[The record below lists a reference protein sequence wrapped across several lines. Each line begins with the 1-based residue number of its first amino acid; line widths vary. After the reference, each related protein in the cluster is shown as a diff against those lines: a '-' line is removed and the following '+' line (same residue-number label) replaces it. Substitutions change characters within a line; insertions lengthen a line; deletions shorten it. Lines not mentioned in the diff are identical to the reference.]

1 MRKQTLTGAERYITP
16 ELKTLEEKILGAED
30 RIALLEYQLYEQLL
44 SHLQPH
50 IPLLQQWATRIAEA
64 DVLASLAELAV
75 KRNYCLPVV
84 DSSGTLD
91 IQEGRHPVIEVL
103 LPADQPYVPNSVHL
117 DPTTHQILIITGPN
131 MAGKSALLRQ
141 TALIVLLAQMG
152 SYVPAQAAHIG
163 VVDRIFTRVG
173 ASDNL
178 SAGES
183 TFMVEMSETARILN
197 NCTPQSLVLMDEVGR
212 GTSTYDGVSIA
223 WALVE
228 YLHAATD
235 RAAKTLFATH
245 YHELALLAE
254 QLERVKN
261 YHVSVREID
270 GKILFMRRLE
280 PGHSA
285 HSFGI
290 QVAQMAGMP
299 PAVVRRA
306 RELLAQFEQD
316 RSLIQQPGLEAAA
329 QVSQSATR
337 LQLRLFEQPDAASL
351 RIRELLADVDPERLT
366 PVEALLKLVELKRI
380 VQD

>member
-1 MRKQTLTGAERYITP
+1 
-16 ELKTLEEKILGAED
+16 
-30 RIALLEYQLYEQLL
+30 
-44 SHLQPH
+44 
-50 IPLLQQWATRIAEA
+50 
-64 DVLASLAELAV
+64 
-75 KRNYCLPVV
+75 
-84 DSSGTLD
+84 
-91 IQEGRHPVIEVL
+91 
-103 LPADQPYVPNSVHL
+103 
-117 DPTTHQILIITGPN
+117 
-131 MAGKSALLRQ
+131 
-141 TALIVLLAQMG
+141 
-152 SYVPAQAAHIG
+152 
-163 VVDRIFTRVG
+163 
-173 ASDNL
+173 
-178 SAGES
+178 
-183 TFMVEMSETARILN
+183 MVEMSETARILN

>member
-1 MRKQTLTGAERYITP
+1 
-16 ELKTLEEKILGAED
+16 
-30 RIALLEYQLYEQLL
+30 
-44 SHLQPH
+44 
-50 IPLLQQWATRIAEA
+50 
-64 DVLASLAELAV
+64 
-75 KRNYCLPVV
+75 
-84 DSSGTLD
+84 
-91 IQEGRHPVIEVL
+91 
-103 LPADQPYVPNSVHL
+103 
-117 DPTTHQILIITGPN
+117 
-131 MAGKSALLRQ
+131 
-141 TALIVLLAQMG
+141 
-152 SYVPAQAAHIG
+152 
-163 VVDRIFTRVG
+163 
-173 ASDNL
+173 
-178 SAGES
+178 
-183 TFMVEMSETARILN
+183 
-197 NCTPQSLVLMDEVGR
+197 
-212 GTSTYDGVSIA
+212 
-223 WALVE
+223 
-228 YLHAATD
+228 
-235 RAAKTLFATH
+235 
-245 YHELALLAE
+245 
-254 QLERVKN
+254 
-261 YHVSVREID
+261 VREID